1 MLKST
6 CRGVVSSVSIA
17 SLLPQSVVPLQFISS
32 PTEESDV
39 ADDDMET
46 VEEEDSIAVDVA
58 DICRVRLALLLRCT
72 LRASHFIGLFLAKV
86 SRIC

>member
-6 CRGVVSSVSIA
+6 CKGVVSSSVSIA
-17 SLLPQSVVPLQFISS
+17 SLLLA
-32 PTEESDV
+32 ESDV

-46 VEEEDSIAVDVA
+46 VEEEDSIEVDVA
-58 DICRVRLALLLRCT
+58 DICRGRLTLLLRCT
-72 LRASHFIGLFLAKV
+72 LRASHFVGLILAKV